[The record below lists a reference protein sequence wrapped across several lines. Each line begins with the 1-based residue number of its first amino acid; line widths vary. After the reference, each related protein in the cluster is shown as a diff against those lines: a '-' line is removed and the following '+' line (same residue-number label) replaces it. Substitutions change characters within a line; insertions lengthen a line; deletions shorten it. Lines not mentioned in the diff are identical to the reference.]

1 MNNNELS
8 KMINNYINKNN
19 LKSNQSDL
27 KNKKK
32 VESMLGNLDDAQTDK
47 LKSILSDPKKSE
59 ELLNSPAAKALMK
72 KLMK

>member
-32 VESMLGNLDDAQTDK
+32 VESMLGNLDDAQADK